1 MPPKSAS
8 ASAEVARLISKREMY
23 FSIIQKTYDLSRDVE
38 DASKLNINDRWSAI
52 KRLNLCSN
60 CLGHKRNSPC
70 HSKKTCL
77 YCNTKHH
84 TLLHSNNCVD
94 NTKQFPTD
102 IPSKNSTQKSFD
114 SNQSNTLC
122 VVNELDLSL
131 HINLM
136 PTATVYVLATGI
148 KTSPLRVIIDT
159 ASDRNYVTESFCK
172 SAQLEITPIE
182 AQVISIG
189 HVNDSAA
196 NEGYYIPHFAV
207 IKDSSSTPLRIVFDA
222 SAKNAEFPS
231 LNANLF
237 SGPKLQSNIITI
249 LLNFRFGEI
258 ALTADIKQMYRNI
271 LIRDQDRRFQRI
283 LWRFSPED
291 PLGIYELNTVTFG
304 ITSSP
309 FHALRTI
316 KQLAKDESKNYPLA
330 TDIIQNDIY
339 IDDVVTSADTV
350 EIAKQLYVQLSSLF
364 RSACFELAKWA
375 SNDRLMYKQFE
386 SHHKTQIN
394 FSQTISEFDTS
405 VKVLGLRWDPIQ
417 DCFKFNINLFHQ
429 NWTKRHILST
439 IARIWDP
446 LGFITP
452 ITIKFKMIMKELWLL
467 KLDWDEPLPSS
478 LVATWL
484 SIYNQ
489 LPELI
494 NLSIPRFEGTKNYIR
509 CSLYGFADSSEMA
522 YGAVIYIKPCHD
534 NKYYLLISKSKITPI
549 KVQSLARNIWFYG
562 LDDCAS
568 LVKGPAHR
576 WKTFVAN
583 RVTKVHDLLPSAK
596 WYHIPSEANIADCV
610 SRGSLPNTLLNNSN
624 WYTGPSWLYSQ
635 RSHWPI
641 RSTLDSM
648 QNVPEEKVSSCL
660 VANSYFNKAE
670 LTIIKLIQQIYFF
683 EEIDCLKMNKFP
695 TRYRT
700 LRLFLHDGF
709 LRVGGRLTHANLN
722 FDHKFPL
729 LLPKKDHVINLII
742 DYYHEKHL
750 HAGTHLLTSILRQ
763 RYWILSIRSIVR
775 QRIHKCNKCFRNNP
789 KSFTPIMADLPSPR
803 VMEAKPFQHTGTD
816 YAGPFRVTM
825 EKFRGVKS
833 SKAYICLF
841 ICFSTK
847 AIHIELASDLTTSTF
862 LNCFKRFISRR
873 GPVSCLYS
881 DRGTNFV
888 DAKSELKDIFQL
900 INSKSFSASLNSELH
915 KHNINWSF
923 NPPAAPHFGGL
934 WESNIKSIK
943 AHLYRVIGEQIL
955 TYEELNTVL
964 IQIEALLN
972 SRPLCW
978 MSSDPSDPQPL
989 TPAHFLTLTPLN
1001 ILPSKNMLQIDLPT
1015 RKQLIDKII
1024 QSYWKRWHFEYLSD
1038 LQSRQKW
1045 NTPSL
1050 PAKKGMLVLIK
1061 NENLPPLQW
1070 SMGVIEDVFP
1080 GKDGEVRTALVRTRA
1095 TLLKRP
1101 VVKLY
1106 TFPYTVHEY
1115 QPSVWSTDR
1124 IKATPSSDPTPIP
1137 STSNMSSTA
1146 TMNPE
1151 STARDV
1157 IDYTNKNPWQE
1168 ITSAKRRRPNNA
1180 VSNVSVPIK
1189 LANKFS
1195 ALENNVSKPSDE
1207 ATVNKSTLP
1216 PLFVYGSDR
1225 GTFGTITPKCFCATS
1240 HYPTKNN

>member
-1 MPPKSAS
+1 MGSLPNVAS
-8 ASAEVARLISKREMY
+8 PDSS
-23 FSIIQKTYDLSRDVE
+23 ST
-38 DASKLNINDRWSAI
+38 
-52 KRLNLCSN
+52 NLCTIEHDSLSKQMKTFFELEDVPDMIVSEN
-60 CLGHKRNSPC
+60 DYCEQFYTSTTVRNFDGRYVVALPFRDNVNVNFQKSYELAHKR
-70 HSKKTCL
+70 
-77 YCNTKHH
+77 YCILEQK
-84 TLLHSNNCVD
+84 
-94 NTKQFPTD
+94 F
-102 IPSKNSTQKSFD
+102 QKSFEFHKQY
-114 SNQSNTLC
+114 S
-122 VVNELDLSL
+122 E
-131 HINLM
+131 
-136 PTATVYVLATGI
+136 
-148 KTSPLRVIIDT
+148 VIQD
-159 ASDRNYVTESFCK
+159 YLQQKHMSF
-172 SAQLEITPIE
+172 L
-182 AQVISIG
+182 G

-222 SAKNAEFPS
+222 SAKNAEFPF

-330 TDIIQNDIY
+330 TDTIQNDIY

-350 EIAKQLYVQLSSLF
+350 EIAKQLYVQLS
-364 RSACFELAKWA
+364 
-375 SNDRLMYKQFE
+375 
-386 SHHKTQIN
+386 I
-394 FSQTISEFDTS
+394 
-405 VKVLGLRWDPIQ
+405 LGLRWDPIQ
-417 DCFKFNINLFHQ
+417 DCFKFNINLLYQ

-494 NLSIPRFEGTKNYIR
+494 NLSIPQFVGTKNYIR
-509 CSLYGFADSSEMA
+509 CSLYGFADSLEKA

-534 NKYYLLISKSKITPI
+534 NKYYLLLSKSKITPI
-549 KVQSLARNIWFYG
+549 KVQTLARLELCAAHLLAKLLSFVISSNHHSLCIEEIYG
-562 LDDCAS
+562 FTDSMIVLHW
-568 LVKGPAHR
+568 LTGPAHR

-695 TRYRT
+695 KRYRT
-700 LRLFLHDGF
+700 LRLFLHNGF
-709 LRVGGRLTHANLN
+709 LRVGGRLTHANLD

-750 HAGTHLLTSILRQ
+750 HAGPHLLTSILRQ

-775 QRIHKCNKCFRNNP
+775 QRIHKCNKCFRSNP

-825 EKFRGVKS
+825 GKFRGVKS

-888 DAKSELKDIFQL
+888 GAKSELKDIFQL
-900 INSKSFSASLNSELH
+900 INSKTFSASLNSKLH

-1001 ILPSKNMLQIDLPT
+1001 ILPSKNILQIDLPT

-1024 QSYWKRWHFEYLSD
+1024 QSYWKRWHSEYLSD
-1038 LQSRQKW
+1038 LQSRQK
-1045 NTPSL
+1045 
-1050 PAKKGMLVLIK
+1050 
-1061 NENLPPLQW
+1061 
-1070 SMGVIEDVFP
+1070 
-1080 GKDGEVRTALVRTRA
+1080 
-1095 TLLKRP
+1095 
-1101 VVKLY
+1101 
-1106 TFPYTVHEY
+1106 
-1115 QPSVWSTDR
+1115 
-1124 IKATPSSDPTPIP
+1124 
-1137 STSNMSSTA
+1137 
-1146 TMNPE
+1146 
-1151 STARDV
+1151 
-1157 IDYTNKNPWQE
+1157 
-1168 ITSAKRRRPNNA
+1168 
-1180 VSNVSVPIK
+1180 
-1189 LANKFS
+1189 
-1195 ALENNVSKPSDE
+1195 
-1207 ATVNKSTLP
+1207 
-1216 PLFVYGSDR
+1216 
-1225 GTFGTITPKCFCATS
+1225 
-1240 HYPTKNN
+1240 

>member
-1 MPPKSAS
+1 MGSLPNVAS
-8 ASAEVARLISKREMY
+8 PDSS
-23 FSIIQKTYDLSRDVE
+23 ST
-38 DASKLNINDRWSAI
+38 
-52 KRLNLCSN
+52 NLCTIEHDSLSKQMKTFFELEDVPDMIVSEN
-60 CLGHKRNSPC
+60 DYCEQFYTSTTVRNFDGRYVVALPFHDNVNVNFQKSYELAHKR
-70 HSKKTCL
+70 
-77 YCNTKHH
+77 YCILEQK
-84 TLLHSNNCVD
+84 
-94 NTKQFPTD
+94 FR
-102 IPSKNSTQKSFD
+102 KSFEFHKQY
-114 SNQSNTLC
+114 S
-122 VVNELDLSL
+122 E
-131 HINLM
+131 
-136 PTATVYVLATGI
+136 
-148 KTSPLRVIIDT
+148 VIQDYLQ
-159 ASDRNYVTESFCK
+159 RKHMSF
-172 SAQLEITPIE
+172 L
-182 AQVISIG
+182 G

-283 LWRFSPED
+283 LWRFSTED

-309 FHALRTI
+309 FHALRII

-330 TDIIQNDIY
+330 TDIMQNDIY

-417 DCFKFNINLFHQ
+417 DCFKFNINLLHQ
-429 NWTKRHILST
+429 NRTKRHILST

-494 NLSIPRFEGTKNYIR
+494 NLSIPRFVGTKNYIR
-509 CSLYGFADSSEMA
+509 CSLYGFADSSEKA
-522 YGAVIYIKPCHD
+522 YGAVIYIKPCDD

-549 KVQSLARNIWFYG
+549 KVQTLARLELCAAHLLAKLLSFVISSNHHSLCIEEIYG
-562 LDDCAS
+562 FTDSMIVLHW
-568 LVKGPAHR
+568 LTGPAHR

-624 WYTGPSWLYSQ
+624 WYTGPSWLYSH

-660 VANSYFNKAE
+660 VANSCKNDLYEFTSTISSWARLCRIFVFILRFCVIIPSRSEIYFSDFNKAE

-695 TRYRT
+695 KRYRT

-709 LRVGGRLTHANLN
+709 LRVGGRLTHANLD

-750 HAGTHLLTSILRQ
+750 HAGPHLLTSILRQ

-775 QRIHKCNKCFRNNP
+775 QRIHKCNKCFRSNP

-825 EKFRGVKS
+825 GKFRGVKS

-847 AIHIELASDLTTSTF
+847 AIHIVLASDLTTSTF

-888 DAKSELKDIFQL
+888 GAKSELKDIFQL

-1001 ILPSKNMLQIDLPT
+1001 ILPSKNILQIDLPT

-1024 QSYWKRWHFEYLSD
+1024 QSYWKRWHSEYLSD

-1101 VVKLY
+1101 VVKLC
-1106 TFPYTVHEY
+1106 PL
-1115 QPSVWSTDR
+1115 
-1124 IKATPSSDPTPIP
+1124 PT
-1137 STSNMSSTA
+1137 
-1146 TMNPE
+1146 
-1151 STARDV
+1151 
-1157 IDYTNKNPWQE
+1157 Q
-1168 ITSAKRRRPNNA
+1168 
-1180 VSNVSVPIK
+1180 
-1189 LANKFS
+1189 
-1195 ALENNVSKPSDE
+1195 
-1207 ATVNKSTLP
+1207 
-1216 PLFVYGSDR
+1216 
-1225 GTFGTITPKCFCATS
+1225 
-1240 HYPTKNN
+1240 

>member
-1 MPPKSAS
+1 
-8 ASAEVARLISKREMY
+8 
-23 FSIIQKTYDLSRDVE
+23 
-38 DASKLNINDRWSAI
+38 
-52 KRLNLCSN
+52 
-60 CLGHKRNSPC
+60 
-70 HSKKTCL
+70 
-77 YCNTKHH
+77 
-84 TLLHSNNCVD
+84 
-94 NTKQFPTD
+94 
-102 IPSKNSTQKSFD
+102 
-114 SNQSNTLC
+114 
-122 VVNELDLSL
+122 
-131 HINLM
+131 M

-350 EIAKQLYVQLSSLF
+350 EIAKQLYVQLSS
-364 RSACFELAKWA
+364 
-375 SNDRLMYKQFE
+375 
-386 SHHKTQIN
+386 
-394 FSQTISEFDTS
+394 
-405 VKVLGLRWDPIQ
+405 
-417 DCFKFNINLFHQ
+417 
-429 NWTKRHILST
+429 
-439 IARIWDP
+439 
-446 LGFITP
+446 
-452 ITIKFKMIMKELWLL
+452 
-467 KLDWDEPLPSS
+467 
-478 LVATWL
+478 
-484 SIYNQ
+484 
-489 LPELI
+489 
-494 NLSIPRFEGTKNYIR
+494 TKNYIR
-509 CSLYGFADSSEMA
+509 CSLYGFADSSEKA

-549 KVQSLARNIWFYG
+549 EVQTLARLELCAAHLLAKLLSFVISSNHHSLCIEEIYG
-562 LDDCAS
+562 FTDSMIVLHW
-568 LVKGPAHR
+568 LTGPAHR

-596 WYHIPSEANIADCV
+596 WYHISSEANIADCV

-624 WYTGPSWLYSQ
+624 WYTGPSWLYSH

-660 VANSYFNKAE
+660 VANSYFNRAE
-670 LTIIKLIQQIYFF
+670 LTIIKLIQQIYLF
-683 EEIDCLKMNKFP
+683 EEIDCLKMYKFP
-695 TRYRT
+695 KRYRT

-750 HAGTHLLTSILRQ
+750 HAGPHLLTSILRQ

-775 QRIHKCNKCFRNNP
+775 QRIHKCNKCFRSNP

-825 EKFRGVKS
+825 GKFRG
-833 SKAYICLF
+833 
-841 ICFSTK
+841 
-847 AIHIELASDLTTSTF
+847 
-862 LNCFKRFISRR
+862 
-873 GPVSCLYS
+873 
-881 DRGTNFV
+881 
-888 DAKSELKDIFQL
+888 L
-900 INSKSFSASLNSELH
+900 INSETFSASLNSELH

-943 AHLYRVIGEQIL
+943 AHLYRVIDEQIL

-1001 ILPSKNMLQIDLPT
+1001 ILPSKNILQIDLPT

-1024 QSYWKRWHFEYLSD
+1024 QSYWKKWHSEYLSD

-1061 NENLPPLQW
+1061 NENLPLLQW

-1080 GKDGEVRTALVRTRA
+1080 GKDGEVRTALVRTRT

-1101 VVKLY
+1101 VVKLC
-1106 TFPYTVHEY
+1106 PL
-1115 QPSVWSTDR
+1115 
-1124 IKATPSSDPTPIP
+1124 PT
-1137 STSNMSSTA
+1137 
-1146 TMNPE
+1146 
-1151 STARDV
+1151 
-1157 IDYTNKNPWQE
+1157 Q
-1168 ITSAKRRRPNNA
+1168 
-1180 VSNVSVPIK
+1180 
-1189 LANKFS
+1189 
-1195 ALENNVSKPSDE
+1195 
-1207 ATVNKSTLP
+1207 
-1216 PLFVYGSDR
+1216 
-1225 GTFGTITPKCFCATS
+1225 
-1240 HYPTKNN
+1240 